1 MLRGVVDVVDL
12 PPAEIDEIALTPEPM
27 RPDPESET
35 TMSSRSRR
43 MRALIYDA
51 PAPDASTSRVAELDV
66 PAPEPG
72 GVTIRVTHAG
82 VNFKDIMA
90 RRGDPGYVAAWPF
103 VPGLEVAGVVHA
115 VGTGVHELSAGQ
127 RVTAFTGDG
136 GLAEFVTADARHTI
150 LTPDGLGDELA
161 AAATGVLVSAAVLVD
176 DLGRLRAGETVLVHG
191 AAGGVGHAVA
201 QYARL
206 LGAGRLLG
214 TVGGSARAEA
224 ARRAGYDAVVTR
236 GPDVAAEIR
245 AAAGDRGVDLIF
257 DPQGTSL
264 LDVDLAVAAPG
275 ARIVLFGNAAGTA
288 LDALP
293 PLGSLMGG
301 LLSITGFSLAALA
314 ARDPAW
320 LRATLGR
327 VLADLASGAVTLE
340 VTLVDGLVAAAAAQQ
355 ALAEGRGASKFVVAV
370 A

>member
-1 MLRGVVDVVDL
+1 MQ
-12 PPAEIDEIALTPEPM
+12 
-27 RPDPESET
+27 
-35 TMSSRSRR
+35 
-43 MRALIYDA
+43 ALIYDA
-51 PAPDASTSRVAELDV
+51 PAPDASSTRVGELGV

-72 GVTIRVTHAG
+72 EVTIRVTHAG

-115 VGTGVHELSAGQ
+115 VGTGVQELSVGR

-136 GLAEFVTADARHTI
+136 GMAEFVTADARHTI
-150 LTPDGLGDELA
+150 LTPEGLGNEVA

-176 DLGRLRAGETVLVHG
+176 DLGRLRAGETVLLHG

-206 LGAGRLLG
+206 RGAGRLLG
-214 TVGGSARAEA
+214 TVGGSARAQA
-224 ARRAGYDAVVTR
+224 ARRAGYDAVATR
-236 GPDVAAEIR
+236 GPDLAAEVR
-245 AAAGDRGVDLIF
+245 SMAGDRGVDLIL
-257 DPQGTSL
+257 DPQGTTL

-275 ARIVLFGNAAGTA
+275 ARIVLFGNTAGTA

-293 PLGSLMGG
+293 PVGRLMGG
-301 LLSITGFSLAALA
+301 LLSVTGFSLAALA
-314 ARDPAW
+314 AGDPAW

-327 VLADLASGAVTLE
+327 VLADLASGAVTLD
-340 VTLVDGLVAAAAAQQ
+340 VTVVEGLAAAADTQQ
-355 ALAEGRGASKFVVAV
+355 ALAEGRGASKYVVAV
-370 A
+370 G